1 MKGVALVI
9 APEPFTGEDG
19 RRLITDLEEDLGVR
33 YADIDV
39 LADVDLAEMNR
50 LRDDALFLVARVDGE
65 AVGCGALRPH
75 DDGVGEVKRMYVA
88 PSARGTGVGRALLD
102 ELRAAA
108 VGLGYRRLVLETGI
122 RQPEAMALY
131 ESVGWRP
138 IANYGA
144 YSAAEWSRCYEL
156 SLVSP
161 PG

>member
-1 MKGVALVI
+1 MGKQQPRDA
-9 APEPFTGEDG
+9 APTAAE
-19 RRLITDLEEDLGVR
+19 
-33 YADIDV
+33 
-39 LADVDLAEMNR
+39 VD
-50 LRDDALFLVARVDGE
+50 D
-65 AVGCGALRPH
+65 
-75 DDGVGEVKRMYVA
+75 
-88 PSARGTGVGRALLD
+88 
-102 ELRAAA
+102 
-108 VGLGYRRLVLETGI
+108 ETGI